1 MNLSGSTAY
10 VGDMEV
16 LLQDLRFAARVL
28 GRSKGVTVAA
38 VLCIG
43 LGIGINACV
52 FSIVE
57 AVLLRPYPFAH
68 PESLVAVHLVQPRQ
82 HVDSGGLSYLDVR
95 DLREQNVVFSQ
106 LAAHVPR
113 SLTLSSGGEE
123 PERVVGE
130 AVSSELLP
138 LLGVRPLLGRVFR
151 ADEDRPGASHVVVL
165 SYDLWRR
172 RFHGDPAAIGR
183 PLQINDDAYTV
194 IGVMPKG
201 FLFPWAQVAW
211 IPIAPIE
218 HNDLRTDRRL
228 AVLARLKPGISLV
241 RARADVSAVAER
253 LAALYPDSNASW
265 GAVIW
270 SLRDEMIGVQ
280 SRQVVLTL
288 MGAVFFLLLI
298 ACANVANLLL
308 ARATGRQREIA
319 VRAAFGAPRRRIVR
333 QLLTESLLIALA
345 GGALGIALALAGI
358 RLCTVAI
365 PPQRL
370 TPYFVELSLDGRVLL
385 FTLVVSLGTGLL
397 FGLAPAMS
405 GTAGG
410 RLWDVLREG
419 GRAAD
424 GSGSGG
430 AGGRRGV
437 RLRSALVVVEIAL
450 SLVLLVA
457 AALFARSFLA
467 IHATSGGFDA
477 AHVLGL
483 RFYLPGPRYG
493 DDGAKLRR
501 LLDVVRRVESLPEVV
516 AAGASYTLP
525 LAYGGLEGPV
535 TIEGRARPRGQE
547 PRVFYTGVTPG
558 YFAALGVALE
568 RGRAWTGAECERNAP
583 LALVNQSFAHR
594 FWPAADPLG
603 RRFRLLDVA
612 SPRWITVIGVVPD
625 IKNGSLDA
633 ANQPSAYL
641 PYRYQPIRNVA
652 LLVRTRSAPAGL
664 APAVRREIHAADAA
678 LPIYD
683 LAPMESYRQQNFW
696 AYSMFGGVFGIF
708 GAVALALAAVGVYS
722 VFAYSVAQRRHEIG
736 VRMAIG
742 AQNGHVLRLVLGDGL
757 RLAGAGV
764 AAGALGA
771 LALTP
776 LVGSVLYAVSP
787 TDPVSF
793 SLIALVLAVTALLAS
808 FLPARRALASDPLAA
823 LRGD

>member
-1 MNLSGSTAY
+1 M
-10 VGDMEV
+10 VRDMEV
-16 LLQDLRFAARVL
+16 LLQDLRFAVRVL
-28 GRSKGVTVAA
+28 GRSKGVTAAA

-43 LGIGINACV
+43 LGIGINAGV
-52 FSIVE
+52 FSIVQ
-57 AVLLRPYPFAH
+57 AVLLRPFPFAH
-68 PESLVAVHLVQPRQ
+68 PESLVAVHLAQPSQ
-82 HVDSGGLSYLDVR
+82 QVDAGGLSFLDVR
-95 DLREQNVVFSQ
+95 DLREQSSVFAQ
-106 LAAHVPR
+106 VAAHVPR

-151 ADEDRPGASHVVVL
+151 ADEDRPGAPHVVVL

-183 PLQINDDAYTV
+183 PLKINDDAYTV

-211 IPIAPIE
+211 VPLAPIE
-218 HNDLRTDRRL
+218 HGDARTDRRL
-228 AVLARLKPGISLV
+228 AVLARLKPGLSLA
-241 RARADVSAVAER
+241 RAQADVSAVAER
-253 LAALYPDSNASW
+253 LAKLYPDSNAGW

-270 SLRDEMIGVQ
+270 SLRDELIGPQ
-280 SRQVVLTL
+280 SRLVVLTL
-288 MGAVFFLLLI
+288 MGAVFLVLLI

-319 VRAAFGAPRRRIVR
+319 VRTAFGAPRRRIVR
-333 QLLTESLLIALA
+333 QLLTESLLIAFA
-345 GGALGIALALAGI
+345 GGALGVGLSWAII
-358 RLCTVAI
+358 RLCTAAI

-370 TPYFVELSLDGRVLL
+370 TPYFVELSLDGQVLL
-385 FTLVVSLGTGLL
+385 FTLAVSLGTGLL
-397 FGLAPAMS
+397 FGLAPALS
-405 GTAGG
+405 GSMGG
-410 RLWDVLREG
+410 QVWDVLREG
-419 GRAAD
+419 GRAAG

-430 AGGRRGV
+430 SAGRRGA

-457 AALFARSFLA
+457 AALFARSFIA
-467 IHATSGGFDA
+467 IHRTTGGFDA

-483 RFYLPGPRYG
+483 RFYLPGPRYD

-501 LLDVVRRVESLPEVV
+501 LLDVVRRVEALPGVV

-525 LAYGGLEGPV
+525 LAYGGVQGPV
-535 TIEGRARPRGQE
+535 AVEGRTQPRGQE
-547 PRVFYTGVTPG
+547 PRVFYTGVTPHF
-558 YFAALGVALE
+558 FAALGAALE
-568 RGRAWTGAECERNAP
+568 RGRAWTAAECELDAP
-583 LALVNQSFAHR
+583 LAVVNQSFARR

-603 RRFRLLDVA
+603 RRFRLPDVA
-612 SPRWITVIGVVPD
+612 NPAWITVIGVVPD
-625 IKNGSLDA
+625 VKNGSLDA
-633 ANQPSAYL
+633 PSEPSAYV

-652 LLVRTRSAPAGL
+652 LVVRTRFDPAAL
-664 APAVRREIHAADAA
+664 AAGVRREIHAADPA

-683 LAPMESYRQQNFW
+683 LAPMETYRQQTFW

-708 GAVALALAAVGVYS
+708 GAVALALAAVGVYG
-722 VFAYSVAQRRHEIG
+722 VLACSVAQRRHEIG

-742 AQNGHVLRLVLGDGL
+742 AQAGQVLRLILGDGV

-764 AAGALGA
+764 AAGLLGA
-771 LALTP
+771 LAVTP
-776 LVGSVLYAVSP
+776 LIGSVLYAVSP

-793 SLIALVLAVTALLAS
+793 ALIALVLILSALLAS
-808 FLPARRALASDPLAA
+808 YLPARRALDGDPLAA